1 MSRIRSTLALL
12 ALSAFATGTTQA
24 QDFSIAQTVAADGR
38 FSTLAKLVE
47 AQGLGAALAAPGPV
61 TLLAPTN
68 DAFAALP
75 AGQLDELLKP
85 ENKAAATALV
95 NRHIVPGALSQ
106 EEIKRRRSL
115 TAQSGETLP
124 VRLVNGRLRIG
135 DARVVGKDVKA
146 SNGIVLALDAVLTK

>member
-12 ALSAFATGTTQA
+12 ALSAFAAGATQA
-24 QDFSIAQTVAADGR
+24 QDFSIAQLVAADGR
-38 FSTLAKLVE
+38 FSTLARLVE
-47 AQGLGAALAAPGPV
+47 VQGLGEALVAAGSV

-68 DAFAALP
+68 EAFAALP

-85 ENKAAATALV
+85 ANKAAAAALV
-95 NRHIVPGALSQ
+95 GRHIVPGALGQ

-115 TAQSGETLP
+115 TAQSGEALP

-135 DARVVGKDVKA
+135 DARVVGKDAKA
-146 SNGIVLALDAVLTK
+146 SNGVVVALDAVLTQ